1 MNIEYL
7 KYFAELAKTQHYG
20 QAAKALN
27 ISQPGLSHAIKTLEE
42 EYGVPLFQKQGRNVS
57 LSQYGKELMKE
68 VEEILDAYL
77 RDFGQRRR
85 RFGSAQCIRWRRG

>member
-27 ISQPGLSHAIKTLEE
+27 K
-42 EYGVPLFQKQGRNVS
+42 
-57 LSQYGKELMKE
+57 M
-68 VEEILDAYL
+68 
-77 RDFGQRRR
+77 
-85 RFGSAQCIRWRRG
+85 CIRDRLDTLHYLYRDIKGRRENLSPLLDVYKRQGDRYPVG

>member
-27 ISQPGLSHAIKTLEE
+27 ISQRFRCLPI
-42 EYGVPLFQKQGRNVS
+42 V
-57 LSQYGKELMKE
+57 
-68 VEEILDAYL
+68 L
-77 RDFGQRRR
+77 RMAF
-85 RFGSAQCIRWRRG
+85 RFFRKKGGM